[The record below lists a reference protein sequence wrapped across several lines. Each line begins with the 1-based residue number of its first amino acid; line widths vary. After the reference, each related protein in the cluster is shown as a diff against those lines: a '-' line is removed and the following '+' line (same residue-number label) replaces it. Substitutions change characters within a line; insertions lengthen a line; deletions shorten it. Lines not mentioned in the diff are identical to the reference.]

1 MKIQSRTAK
10 LAIAGV
16 MLLILASLVFSQQA
30 FNLELL
36 NPTDP
41 DGIVVSSAL
50 SALVFL
56 VLLVFIFVLLR
67 TVAKVWV
74 ERKQEKPGS
83 KFKTSLLVW
92 LVALT
97 LIPAICVF
105 AYSFGLL
112 NRNISKMFSVPVVE
126 IFKAADANKQQ
137 WQKGARKLGAE
148 HSLAF
153 EYGTRASDRS

>member
-1 MKIQSRTAK
+1 KPMKIQSRTAK
-10 LAIAGV
+10 FVIAGAI
-16 MLLILASLVFSQQA
+16 LLILISLNFAQQA
-30 FNLELL
+30 FNLEWL
-36 NPTDP
+36 NPTSP

-56 VLLVFIFVLLR
+56 VLLVFMFVLLR

-74 ERKQEKPGS
+74 ERKQQKPGS
-83 KFKTSLLVW
+83 KFKTSLLIW

-126 IFKAADANKQQ
+126 IFKAADANNQEWHKQ
-137 WQKGARKLGAE
+137 
-148 HSLAF
+148 H
-153 EYGTRASDRS
+153 